1 MRLYGYFRSSA
12 AYRVRIALALK
23 GLAYDQVPV
32 HLLRG
37 EQMRPEY
44 LLKNPQGLV
53 PTLELDDGTLLI
65 QSLAIIEYLDAL
77 KPEPRLIPKEPL
89 LAARVRAVALA
100 IACDIHPLGNRRVLD
115 YLETELKQDRG
126 EVEAWIRHWILV
138 GLEAIEQ
145 LIAPGPLAP
154 FCFGAS
160 PTLAD
165 ICLVPQIFSARR
177 FSVPLESLPRILA
190 VDAAC
195 AELAA
200 FRAAR
205 PSQQPD
211 CPSC

>member
-37 EQMRPEY
+37 EQRQPEY

-53 PTLELDDGTLLI
+53 PTLELDDGTLLT

-100 IACDIHPLGNRRVLD
+100 IACDVHPLGNRRVLD
-115 YLETELKQDRG
+115 YLDTELKQDSD
-126 EVEAWIRHWILV
+126 EIEAWIRHWILA
-138 GLEAIEQ
+138 GLEAIEK
-145 LIAPGPLAP
+145 LIASGP
-154 FCFGAS
+154 FCFGTS

-165 ICLVPQIFSARR
+165 ICLVPQIFNARR
-177 FSVPLESLPRILA
+177 FSVPLEPFPRILA

-195 AELAA
+195 AELPA
-200 FRAAR
+200 FRAAH
-205 PSQQPD
+205 PWQQAD
-211 CPSC
+211 CASR

>member
-23 GLAYDQVPV
+23 GLAYDQVSV
-32 HLLRG
+32 HLVRG
-37 EQMRPEY
+37 EQRRPEY
-44 LLKNPQGLV
+44 LLENPQGLV
-53 PTLELDDGTLLI
+53 PMLELDDGTFLT

-89 LAARVRAVALA
+89 LAAKVRAVALA
-100 IACDIHPLGNRRVLD
+100 IACDIHPLGNRRVLA
-115 YLETELKQDRG
+115 YLETELKQDHC
-126 EVEAWIRHWILV
+126 EIEAWIRHWILA

-145 LIAPGPLAP
+145 LIVSGP
-154 FCFGAS
+154 FCFGPS

-165 ICLVPQIFSARR
+165 ICLVPQIFNARR
-177 FSVPLESLPRILA
+177 FSVPLEPLQRILA

-200 FRAAR
+200 FRTAH
-205 PSQQPD
+205 PSQQAD
-211 CPSC
+211 FVS

>member
-37 EQMRPEY
+37 EQKQPEY

-53 PTLELDDGTLLI
+53 PTLELDDGTLLT

-77 KPEPRLIPKEPL
+77 KPEPRLIPKEPV

-100 IACDIHPLGNRRVLD
+100 IACDVHPLGNRRVLD
-115 YLETELKQDRG
+115 YLDTELKQDSD
-126 EVEAWIRHWILV
+126 EIEAWIRHWILA
-138 GLEAIEQ
+138 GLEAVEK
-145 LIAPGPLAP
+145 LVAPGP
-154 FCFGAS
+154 FSFGPS

-177 FSVPLESLPRILA
+177 FSVPLESLPRICA

-200 FRAAR
+200 FRAAH
-205 PSQQPD
+205 PSQQAD
-211 CPSC
+211 CASC